1 MYNPFIRN
9 TQGMKISLLIFTYIQ
24 LLLLYSFMVC
34 IHLKIVGDDF
44 THSKKNDS
52 SNTTQIIRIVS
63 TRFERIISIV
73 LSMSLQIST

>member
-1 MYNPFIRN
+1 
-9 TQGMKISLLIFTYIQ
+9 
-24 LLLLYSFMVC
+24 MVC
-34 IHLKIVGDDF
+34 IHLKIVDDDF

-63 TRFERIISIV
+63 TRLERIISIV